1 MKAICLQNYDRVCNV
16 PYCICYFAMN
26 LAKAV
31 FSGKITLFC
40 GKLIKKRRKGKQY
53 KGFSG
58 KDDQKLIISTVDDF
72 QGDERDIIIVSMV
85 RNPKD
90 HRFNAEFVKQYERIN
105 VAFSRARKL
114 LIIVGAK
121 KFLSEQTIELPDL
134 SGNHALDKH
143 NFPVYREIIDTINY
157 RGRLLT
163 ANDIIGG

>member
-1 MKAICLQNYDRVCNV
+1 MELRTDYSDVHFQDN
-16 PYCICYFAMN
+16 
-26 LAKAV
+26 
-31 FSGKITLFC
+31 GKI
-40 GKLIKKRRKGKQY
+40 
-53 KGFSG
+53 
-58 KDDQKLIISTVDDF
+58 
-72 QGDERDIIIVSMV
+72 
-85 RNPKD
+85 
-90 HRFNAEFVKQYERIN
+90 
-105 VAFSRARKL
+105 KL

>member
-1 MKAICLQNYDRVCNV
+1 MCNYEDQT
-16 PYCICYFAMN
+16 
-26 LAKAV
+26 
-31 FSGKITLFC
+31 G
-40 GKLIKKRRKGKQY
+40 LINKRRKGKKY
-53 KGFSG
+53 KGLSD
-58 KDDQKLIISTVDDF
+58 KNDKKLNINKRDDF

-90 HRFNAEFVKQYERIN
+90 HRFNAEFVKQFERIN

-121 KFLSEQTIELPDL
+121 KFLSEQMIDLPDL

>member
-1 MKAICLQNYDRVCNV
+1 M
-16 PYCICYFAMN
+16 
-26 LAKAV
+26 
-31 FSGKITLFC
+31 LF
-40 GKLIKKRRKGKQY
+40 R
-53 KGFSG
+53 S
-58 KDDQKLIISTVDDF
+58 
-72 QGDERDIIIVSMV
+72 
-85 RNPKD
+85 NPKD